1 MRSLVG
7 AAGGGG
13 GRGCPVARGRFLLTG
28 TGREEKRG
36 KRMNLF
42 FQEKWEV
49 EGLQTVGILLVVCS
63 SLKLMHFLGLI
74 DITTAGKT
82 NGKRAGERR
91 QVRSRDDEYG
101 ERTAGKWGFFWEG
114 GSTHLPVCV
123 CFCGVYEG
131 SNTTKWF
138 ALRSFINSCHV
149 CHTYLWS
156 CNERETERGKECKE
170 VLPFF

>member
-1 MRSLVG
+1 
-7 AAGGGG
+7 
-13 GRGCPVARGRFLLTG
+13 
-28 TGREEKRG
+28 
-36 KRMNLF
+36 MNLF

-101 ERTAGKWGFFWEG
+101 EKAAGWGRWDG
-114 GSTHLPVCV
+114 AVCTFLFAFV
-123 CFCGVYEG
+123 CFLPR
-131 SNTTKWF
+131 F
-138 ALRSFINSCHV
+138 F
-149 CHTYLWS
+149 
-156 CNERETERGKECKE
+156 RG
-170 VLPFF
+170 

>member
-1 MRSLVG
+1 
-7 AAGGGG
+7 
-13 GRGCPVARGRFLLTG
+13 
-28 TGREEKRG
+28 
-36 KRMNLF
+36 MNLF

-101 ERTAGKWGFFWEG
+101 ERAAGLGWVGWVG
-114 GSTHLPVCV
+114 GSVHILPFCVCVCV
-123 CFCGVYEG
+123 CFLRCSPGLKHSKV
-131 SNTTKWF
+131 TV
-138 ALRSFINSCHV
+138 ALWPHIF
-149 CHTYLWS
+149 Y
-156 CNERETERGKECKE
+156 K
-170 VLPFF
+170 

>member
-1 MRSLVG
+1 
-7 AAGGGG
+7 
-13 GRGCPVARGRFLLTG
+13 
-28 TGREEKRG
+28 
-36 KRMNLF
+36 MNLF

-101 ERTAGKWGFFWEG
+101 ERTAGKWGAFG
-114 GSTHLPVCV
+114 VGRGALRICLCVCV
-123 CFCGVYEG
+123 SAVFMMAQTQQSG
-131 SNTTKWF
+131 
-138 ALRSFINSCHV
+138 L
-149 CHTYLWS
+149 
-156 CNERETERGKECKE
+156 
-170 VLPFF
+170 VLDLL

>member
-13 GRGCPVARGRFLLTG
+13 GRGRPVARGRFLLTG
-28 TGREEKRG
+28 TGSEEKRG

-101 ERTAGKWGFFWEG
+101 EKTAGKWGAFGVG
-114 GSTHLPVCV
+114 GLYAFACVCV
-123 CFCGVYEG
+123 CVSAVFTRAQTQQSG
-131 SNTTKWF
+131 
-138 ALRSFINSCHV
+138 L
-149 CHTYLWS
+149 
-156 CNERETERGKECKE
+156 
-170 VLPFF
+170 VLDLL

>member
-1 MRSLVG
+1 
-7 AAGGGG
+7 
-13 GRGCPVARGRFLLTG
+13 
-28 TGREEKRG
+28 
-36 KRMNLF
+36 MNLF

-101 ERTAGKWGFFWEG
+101 ERAAGLRWVGWVG
-114 GSTHLPVCV
+114 GSVHILPICVCV
-123 CFCGVYEG
+123 CVFLAV
-131 SNTTKWF
+131 F
-138 ALRSFINSCHV
+138 ARVKTQQSDGGALASH
-149 CHTYLWS
+149 L
-156 CNERETERGKECKE
+156 
-170 VLPFF
+170 L